1 MSLMQKILPLVY
13 PSLTWNINSSK
24 KTIYLTFD
32 DGPIPQVTP
41 WVLKILKDF
50 QVKATFFCIGDNVKK
65 HPDIFKQIIAQ
76 GHTVGNHTFN
86 HLNGWETDLKTYL
99 NNLEKCQEI
108 LEKDLSST
116 TKLFR
121 PPYGKITRD
130 QIKIIQKQ
138 GYQIIMWSNLTQ
150 DYNLNLTPKACLK
163 KSIKQIKQGN
173 IIVFHDSIKAQK
185 NLTYTLP
192 RLLEYLLD
200 QGYSFSCL

>member
-1 MSLMQKILPLVY
+1 MQKILPLVY

>member
-121 PPYGKITRD
+121 PPYGKITRE

>member
-1 MSLMQKILPLVY
+1 MQKILPLVY

-121 PPYGKITRD
+121 PPYGKITRE